1 MVKQIFAV
9 AAILFFCCGCVFDA
23 SAQKKAKKE
32 ADAQTE
38 EWRYEVETVA
48 KKADKSYE
56 LKIWSYSK
64 KPIVAMEQCKKNAV
78 HTAVFKGIPSTP
90 DGRTPGVKALVTTP
104 EQSSEQQ
111 AFFVRFFADGGD
123 YMRFVLET
131 SGGLNET
138 MKIGKEYKIGVR
150 VIVNVPALRKYL
162 EDAKIIRALN
172 AGF

>member
-1 MVKQIFAV
+1 MKRIFAV
-9 AAILFFCCGCVFDA
+9 AMTLFFCCGCVLCA

-32 ADAQTE
+32 ADTQTA
-38 EWRYEVETVA
+38 EWRYEIETVA

-56 LKIWSYSK
+56 LKIWSFSK
-64 KPIVAMEQCKKNAV
+64 KPVVAMEQCKKNAV
-78 HTAVFKGIPSTP
+78 HTAVFKGIPSTA
-90 DGRTPGVKALVTTP
+90 DGRTPGVKALVTAP
-104 EQSSEQQ
+104 ELSYEQQ
-111 AFFVRFFADGGD
+111 KFFDAFFAEGGD

-138 MKIGKEYKIGVR
+138 MKIGKEYKMGVR

>member
-1 MVKQIFAV
+1 MNRISVI
-9 AAILFFCCGCVFDA
+9 AALFFFCCGCVFDA

-32 ADAQTE
+32 ADAQTA
-38 EWRYEVETVA
+38 EWRYEIETVA

-56 LKIWSYSK
+56 LQIWSFSK
-64 KPIVAMEQCKKNAV
+64 KPVVAMEQCKKNAV
-78 HTAVFKGIPSTP
+78 HTAVFKGIPSTA

-104 EQSSEQQ
+104 ELNSEQQ

-138 MKIGKEYKIGVR
+138 MKIGKEYKIGIR
-150 VIVNVPALRKYL
+150 VTVNVPALRKYL